1 LATPSIEEAF
11 PFRSATQIFL
21 SAHIVFP
28 TPIQP
33 NLTPNVENVLAF
45 RTQVGAITIP
55 GGQTKLL
62 GVVDVSIYDR
72 IRLVA
77 DERIDS
83 TANIILRLT
92 FTEGEELV
100 AQLDTVLLTPHS
112 QMTRVY
118 KVPGTQLS
126 VYADSVGATG
136 TKGSVDVLIY
146 GQY

>member
-1 LATPSIEEAF
+1 MATSPRTS
-11 PFRSATQIFL
+11 
-21 SAHIVFP
+21 P

-33 NLTPNVENVLAF
+33 NLTLNVENVLAF

-62 GVVDVSIYDR
+62 GVVDVSMYDR

-112 QMTRVY
+112 QLTRVY
-118 KVPGTQLS
+118 EVPGTQLS

>member
-1 LATPSIEEAF
+1 MATSPRTS
-11 PFRSATQIFL
+11 
-21 SAHIVFP
+21 P

-33 NLTPNVENVLAF
+33 HLTPNVENVLAF
-45 RTQVGAITIP
+45 RTPVGSISIP

-62 GVVDVSIYDR
+62 GVVDVSMYER

-83 TANIILRLT
+83 TTNIILRLT

-100 AQLDTVLLTPHS
+100 AQLDTIMLTPHS

-118 KVPGTQLS
+118 DVPGTQLG
-126 VYADSVGATG
+126 VYADSVGTASAHG
-136 TKGSVDVLIY
+136 ALDVLIY

>member
-1 LATPSIEEAF
+1 MAT
-11 PFRSATQIFL
+11 SARPT
-21 SAHIVFP
+21 P

-33 NLTPNVENVLAF
+33 NLTHNVENVLAF

-62 GVVDVSIYDR
+62 GVVDVSMYDR
-72 IRLVA
+72 IRLVT

-83 TANIILRLT
+83 TSNIVLRLT

-100 AQLDTVLLTPHS
+100 AQLDTLLLTPHS
-112 QMTRVY
+112 QVTRVY
-118 KVPGTQLS
+118 DVPGTQLS
-126 VYADSVGATG
+126 IYADSVGNTG
-136 TKGSVDVLIY
+136 TQGSLDVLIY

>member
-1 LATPSIEEAF
+1 MAT
-11 PFRSATQIFL
+11 SARPT
-21 SAHIVFP
+21 P

-33 NLTPNVENVLAF
+33 NLTHNIENVLAF

-62 GVVDVSIYDR
+62 GVVDVSMYNR
-72 IRLVA
+72 IRLVT

-83 TANIILRLT
+83 TSNIVLRLT

-100 AQLDTVLLTPHS
+100 AQLDTLLLTPHS
-112 QMTRVY
+112 QVTRVY
-118 KVPGTQLS
+118 DVPGTQLS
-126 VYADSVGATG
+126 IYADSVGNTG
-136 TKGSVDVLIY
+136 TQGSLDVLIY

>member
-1 LATPSIEEAF
+1 MATSPRTS
-11 PFRSATQIFL
+11 
-21 SAHIVFP
+21 P

-112 QMTRVY
+112 QVTRVY
-118 KVPGTQLS
+118 EVPGTQLS

>member
-1 LATPSIEEAF
+1 MAT
-11 PFRSATQIFL
+11 SARPT
-21 SAHIVFP
+21 P

-33 NLTPNVENVLAF
+33 NLTHNIENVLAF

-62 GVVDVSIYDR
+62 GVVDVSMYNR
-72 IRLVA
+72 IRLVT

-83 TANIILRLT
+83 TSNIILRMT

-112 QMTRVY
+112 QVTRVY
-118 KVPGTQLS
+118 DVPGSQLS
-126 VYADSVGATG
+126 IYADSVGNTG
-136 TKGSVDVLIY
+136 TQGSLDVLIY

>member
-1 LATPSIEEAF
+1 MAT
-11 PFRSATQIFL
+11 SARPT
-21 SAHIVFP
+21 P

-33 NLTPNVENVLAF
+33 NLTHNVENVLAF
-45 RTQVGAITIP
+45 RTQVGAVTIP

-62 GVVDVSIYDR
+62 GVVDVSMYDR
-72 IRLVA
+72 IRLVT

-100 AQLDTVLLTPHS
+100 AQLDTILLTPHS
-112 QMTRVY
+112 QLTRVY
-118 KVPGTQLS
+118 DVPGSTLS
-126 VYADSVGATG
+126 IFADSVGPAN
-136 TKGSVDVLIY
+136 TKGSMDVLIY

>member
-1 LATPSIEEAF
+1 MATSPKIA
-11 PFRSATQIFL
+11 
-21 SAHIVFP
+21 P

-33 NLTPNVENVLAF
+33 HLTPNVENVLAF
-45 RTQVGAITIP
+45 RTPVGAVSIP

-62 GVVDVSIYDR
+62 GVVDVSMYER
-72 IRLVA
+72 IRLVT

-100 AQLDTVLLTPHS
+100 AQLDTVVLTPHS
-112 QMTRVY
+112 QLTRVY
-118 KVPGTQLS
+118 DVPGTQLS
-126 VYADSVGATG
+126 IYADSVGIAG
-136 TKGSVDVLIY
+136 TNGALDVLIY

>member
-1 LATPSIEEAF
+1 MAT
-11 PFRSATQIFL
+11 SARPT
-21 SAHIVFP
+21 P

-33 NLTPNVENVLAF
+33 NLTHNVENVLAF

-62 GVVDVSIYDR
+62 GVVDVSMYDR
-72 IRLVA
+72 IRLVT

-83 TANIILRLT
+83 TSNIILRMT

-112 QMTRVY
+112 QVTRVY
-118 KVPGTQLS
+118 DVPGTQLS
-126 VYADSVGATG
+126 IYADSVGATG
-136 TKGSVDVLIY
+136 TQGSLDVLIY

>member
-1 LATPSIEEAF
+1 MATSPRIA
-11 PFRSATQIFL
+11 
-21 SAHIVFP
+21 P

-33 NLTPNVENVLAF
+33 NQTPNVENVLAF
-45 RTQVGAITIP
+45 RTQVGAVTIP

-62 GVVDVSIYDR
+62 GVVDVSMYDR
-72 IRLVA
+72 IRLVT

-100 AQLDTVLLTPHS
+100 AQLDTIVLTPHS

-118 KVPGTQLS
+118 DVPGTQLS
-126 VYADSVGATG
+126 VYADSVGAA
-136 TKGSVDVLIY
+136 GSKSSLDVLIY

>member
-1 LATPSIEEAF
+1 MATSPKL
-11 PFRSATQIFL
+11 T
-21 SAHIVFP
+21 P

-33 NLTPNVENVLAF
+33 HQTNNIQNVLAF
-45 RTQVGAITIP
+45 RTPVGSTTIA

-62 GVVDVSIYDR
+62 GIVDVSVYNR

-92 FTEGEELV
+92 FTEGDELV
-100 AQLDTVLLTPHS
+100 AQLDTLLLTPHS
-112 QMTRVY
+112 QTTRVY
-118 KVPGTQLS
+118 DVPGTQLS
-126 VYADSVGATG
+126 IYADTVGATG
-136 TKGSVDVLIY
+136 TNGSLDVLIY

>member
-1 LATPSIEEAF
+1 MATSPRTS
-11 PFRSATQIFL
+11 
-21 SAHIVFP
+21 P

-33 NLTPNVENVLAF
+33 HLTPNIENVLAF
-45 RTQVGAITIP
+45 RTPVGSISIP

-62 GVVDVSIYDR
+62 GVVDVSMYER

-83 TANIILRLT
+83 TTNIILRLT

-100 AQLDTVLLTPHS
+100 AQLDTIMLTPHS
-112 QMTRVY
+112 QITRVY
-118 KVPGTQLS
+118 DVPGMQLS
-126 VYADSVGATG
+126 IYADSVGTAG
-136 TKGSVDVLIY
+136 TNGALDVLLY

>member
-1 LATPSIEEAF
+1 MAT
-11 PFRSATQIFL
+11 SARPT
-21 SAHIVFP
+21 P

-33 NLTPNVENVLAF
+33 NLTHNVENVLAF
-45 RTQVGAITIP
+45 RTQVGAVKIP

-62 GVVDVSIYDR
+62 GVVDVSMYDR
-72 IRLVA
+72 IRLVT

-83 TANIILRLT
+83 TSNIVLRLT

-112 QMTRVY
+112 QVTRVY
-118 KVPGTQLS
+118 DVPGTQLS
-126 VYADSVGATG
+126 IYADSVGNTG
-136 TKGSVDVLIY
+136 TQGSLDVLIY

>member
-1 LATPSIEEAF
+1 MATSPRTS
-11 PFRSATQIFL
+11 
-21 SAHIVFP
+21 P

-112 QMTRVY
+112 KMTRVY
-118 KVPGTQLS
+118 EVPGTQLS

>member
-1 LATPSIEEAF
+1 LATSPKIA
-11 PFRSATQIFL
+11 
-21 SAHIVFP
+21 P

-33 NLTPNVENVLAF
+33 NLTPSVENVLAF
-45 RTQVGAITIP
+45 RTAVGAVTIP

-62 GVVDVSIYDR
+62 GVVDVSMYDR
-72 IRLVA
+72 IRLVT

-83 TANIILRLT
+83 TSNIILRLT

-100 AQLDTVLLTPHS
+100 AQLDTILLTPHS
-112 QMTRVY
+112 QVTRVY
-118 KVPGTQLS
+118 EVPGTQLS

-136 TKGSVDVLIY
+136 TKGSLDVLIY

>member
-1 LATPSIEEAF
+1 MAT
-11 PFRSATQIFL
+11 SARPT
-21 SAHIVFP
+21 P

-33 NLTPNVENVLAF
+33 NLTHNVENVLAF
-45 RTQVGAITIP
+45 RTQIGAVTIP
-55 GGQTKLL
+55 GGQNRLL
-62 GVVDVSIYDR
+62 GVVDVSMYKR
-72 IRLVA
+72 IRLVT

-100 AQLDTVLLTPHS
+100 AQLDTIVLTPHS

-118 KVPGTQLS
+118 DVPGTQLS

-136 TKGSVDVLIY
+136 TKGALDVLIY